1 MRRRNDMSGS
11 GAKGEHAKSVPLLK
25 SIHDKASLSEWAAVV
40 IKPAHSGLRWRM
52 GASSLLTVPMENT
65 MDHQETQETYDLL
78 YQAGFTASE
87 IDRLEK
93 LRQEYA
99 ENKHD
104 HMSETYRR
112 LEFVRWLVT
121 TGKLTEQIA

>member
-1 MRRRNDMSGS
+1 MY
-11 GAKGEHAKSVPLLK
+11 
-25 SIHDKASLSEWAAVV
+25 
-40 IKPAHSGLRWRM
+40 
-52 GASSLLTVPMENT
+52 
-65 MDHQETQETYDLL
+65 HQETYEML

-93 LRQEYA
+93 LRRAYA
-99 ENKHD
+99 ENKRN
-104 HMSETYRR
+104 HMSENNRR

>member
-1 MRRRNDMSGS
+1 
-11 GAKGEHAKSVPLLK
+11 
-25 SIHDKASLSEWAAVV
+25 
-40 IKPAHSGLRWRM
+40 
-52 GASSLLTVPMENT
+52 MENI
-65 MDHQETQETYDLL
+65 MDHQETYDML

-87 IDRLEK
+87 IDHLEK
-93 LRQEYA
+93 LRREYA
-99 ENKHD
+99 ENKHN

>member
-1 MRRRNDMSGS
+1 MDQQEN
-11 GAKGEHAKSVPLLK
+11 
-25 SIHDKASLSEWAAVV
+25 HD
-40 IKPAHSGLRWRM
+40 I
-52 GASSLLTVPMENT
+52 
-65 MDHQETQETYDLL
+65 L

-93 LRQEYA
+93 LRQAYA
-99 ENKHD
+99 ENKYD
-104 HMSETYRR
+104 HISEIYRR

>member
-1 MRRRNDMSGS
+1 V
-11 GAKGEHAKSVPLLK
+11 GE
-25 SIHDKASLSEWAAVV
+25 EF
-40 IKPAHSGLRWRM
+40 
-52 GASSLLTVPMENT
+52 LLTVSMEHN
-65 MDHQETQETYDLL
+65 MDQQENHDIL

-93 LRQEYA
+93 LRQAYA
-99 ENKHD
+99 ENEHD
-104 HMSETYRR
+104 HISETYRR

>member
-1 MRRRNDMSGS
+1 V
-11 GAKGEHAKSVPLLK
+11 GEES
-25 SIHDKASLSEWAAVV
+25 
-40 IKPAHSGLRWRM
+40 
-52 GASSLLTVPMENT
+52 LTVSMEHSV
-65 MDHQETQETYDLL
+65 DHQVTYEML

-93 LRQEYA
+93 LRRAYA
-99 ENKHD
+99 ENKRN
-104 HMSETYRR
+104 HMSENYRR

>member
-1 MRRRNDMSGS
+1 M
-11 GAKGEHAKSVPLLK
+11 GE
-25 SIHDKASLSEWAAVV
+25 E
-40 IKPAHSGLRWRM
+40 
-52 GASSLLTVPMENT
+52 SLLTVSMENI
-65 MDHQETQETYDLL
+65 MDHQETYDIL

-93 LRQEYA
+93 LRREYS
-99 ENKHD
+99 ENKQNR
-104 HMSETYRR
+104 MSETYRR

>member
-1 MRRRNDMSGS
+1 MSGS

-25 SIHDKASLSEWAAVV
+25 SIHDKASSSEWATVV
-40 IKPAHSGLRWRM
+40 IKPAHSGLRWRV

-65 MDHQETQETYDLL
+65 MDHQETYDLL

>member
-1 MRRRNDMSGS
+1 V
-11 GAKGEHAKSVPLLK
+11 GE
-25 SIHDKASLSEWAAVV
+25 E
-40 IKPAHSGLRWRM
+40 
-52 GASSLLTVPMENT
+52 SLLTVSMEHN
-65 MDHQETQETYDLL
+65 MNHQETYDIL

-87 IDRLEK
+87 IERLEK
-93 LRQEYA
+93 LRRAYA
-99 ENKHD
+99 ENKPN

>member
-25 SIHDKASLSEWAAVV
+25 SIHDKASSSEWAAGV
-40 IKPAHSGLRWRM
+40 IKPAHSGLRWRV

>member
-1 MRRRNDMSGS
+1 
-11 GAKGEHAKSVPLLK
+11 
-25 SIHDKASLSEWAAVV
+25 
-40 IKPAHSGLRWRM
+40 
-52 GASSLLTVPMENT
+52 
-65 MDHQETQETYDLL
+65 MDQQETYDML
-78 YQAGFTASE
+78 YEVGFTASE

-93 LRQEYA
+93 LRRAYT
-99 ENKHD
+99 ENKQN

>member
-1 MRRRNDMSGS
+1 MSGF

-25 SIHDKASLSEWAAVV
+25 SIHDNASLSEWAAVA
-40 IKPAHSGLRWRM
+40 IKPTHSGLRWRV
-52 GASSLLTVPMENT
+52 GASSLHTVPMENT
-65 MDHQETQETYDLL
+65 MDHQETYDLL

-112 LEFVRWLVT
+112 MEFVRWLVT

>member
-1 MRRRNDMSGS
+1 M
-11 GAKGEHAKSVPLLK
+11 GE
-25 SIHDKASLSEWAAVV
+25 E
-40 IKPAHSGLRWRM
+40 
-52 GASSLLTVPMENT
+52 SLLTVSMENI
-65 MDHQETQETYDLL
+65 MDHQETYDIL

-93 LRQEYA
+93 LRQAYA

-104 HMSETYRR
+104 HISETYRR